1 MKRIILAG
9 LLLALILIVGCQ
21 KAVEQSVGSASET
34 SSEEADLDNNLNEL
48 EELDNLDTELDVDFE
63 EMEGYVK

>member
-9 LLLALILIVGCQ
+9 ILLALILVVGCQ
-21 KAVEQSVGSASET
+21 KAVEQSAASSET
-34 SSEEADLDNNLNEL
+34 SNEEAELNNNLNEL

-63 EMEGYVK
+63 EMEGYIE